1 MADAIMPQVDDETP
15 QLRDYTL
22 TKQQVS
28 ASVRAMK
35 QLLEAQGQADSVE
48 QTQSLLV
55 KLAEDRFNL
64 AVVGQFKRGKSS
76 LMNAVIGRDL
86 LPTGLLPLTSAITT
100 LCYGPQER
108 VILRRKGWNLEQE
121 VSLNELAD
129 YITER
134 GNPGNEKE
142 LIEAQ
147 VELPVRFLRRG
158 LYFIDTPGVGSARQ
172 ENTATTYAFLPEAD
186 AVIFVTSVDA
196 PLSETEQNFLRD
208 IRDHV
213 RKLFIVV
220 NKIDLLNGDE
230 REDVLSYIR
239 TGVEAA
245 LGLKDIRL
253 YPVSAQQALTAKI
266 HSDMPALQQS
276 GLIELEA
283 ELTAFLANEQ
293 GRTFLVAVLD
303 RALSLL
309 ADADGRLKPVNGA
322 LQPAEQSPDNL
333 RQVMESLH
341 AALLDGAELSPVTAV
356 TQSVAP
362 DMQVIEKT
370 IANSQSE
377 QLSSNLRSGTCPI
390 CAAQSQAIF
399 DFFAHWQYALATN
412 EAAQR
417 AFIVSHGFCSVH
429 TWQFQ
434 QIASPQGLSEGY
446 VPLIET
452 VRDDLRRLLERPP
465 EQTAAVV
472 EELLPTTETCPACR
486 VLRETETEQIR
497 QFLLQIAAAEGREG
511 YLRSEG
517 LCLPHLHTAL
527 QSASDREV
535 MAFLLQEQVRLL
547 EEISEDMRSYTLK
560 RDALR
565 RGLLNAHEKNAWRR
579 ALVQLVGERTVRTPD
594 ERKV

>member
-1 MADAIMPQVDDETP
+1 MPQVNDETP

-22 TKQQVS
+22 AKQQVT

-35 QLLEAQGQADSVE
+35 QLLESHGQTDSVE
-48 QTQSLLV
+48 QAQALLV

-134 GNPGNEKE
+134 GNPGNEKA

-196 PLSETEQNFLRD
+196 PLSDTEQEFLHD

-220 NKIDLLNGDE
+220 NKIDLLTGDE
-230 REDVLSYIR
+230 RDEVLSYIR
-239 TGVEAA
+239 AGIEAT
-245 LGLKDIRL
+245 LGIRDIRL
-253 YPVSAQQALTAKI
+253 YPVSARQSLAAKI
-266 HSDMPALQQS
+266 HSDLPALQSS
-276 GLIELEA
+276 GLIDLEA

-293 GRTFLVAVLD
+293 GRTFLAAVLK

-309 ADADGRLKPVNGA
+309 AAVDGSLKPDEPV
-322 LQPAEQSPDNL
+322 PDSL
-333 RQVMESLH
+333 RQVMESLY
-341 AALLDGAELSPVTAV
+341 AGLLDGAPLSPVSTA
-356 TQSVAP
+356 TQSVLP
-362 DMQVIEKT
+362 DTQIIEQA
-370 IANSQSE
+370 IAASQSE
-377 QLSSNLRSGTCPI
+377 RLNGNLRSGTCPI
-390 CAAQSQAIF
+390 CSAQSQAIF
-399 DFFAHWQYALATN
+399 DFFAHWQYALATT

-434 QIASPQGLSEGY
+434 QIASPQGMSEGY

-452 VRDDLRRLLERPP
+452 VRDDLRRFLEQPP
-465 EQTAAVV
+465 EQTAAAVA
-472 EELLPTTETCPACR
+472 ELLPTTDLCPACR

-497 QFLLQIAAAEGREG
+497 QFLTQMATAEGREG
-511 YLRSEG
+511 YLYSEG
-517 LCLPHLHTAL
+517 LCLPHLHAAL
-527 QSASDREV
+527 QSTSDAEV
-535 MAFLLQEQVRLL
+535 MVFLLQEQVRLL

-579 ALVQLVGERTVRTPD
+579 ALVQLVGERTVRTPN